1 MVVLVVFGHI
11 PNTLAADNDLRDMDS
26 SAVMIASILGS
37 MAALASMAITLAL
50 CYLFWRKRSGS
61 KDVDGK
67 DELEPLQVG
76 PSGTTAANGSGTQS
90 VVELTRHN
98 VEDRLYQG
106 NPSPASPATPTN
118 STSGTKSTKKEK
130 PGSSSSSALIQVL
143 TGADDFDMDVD
154 TSEPL
159 EPAGQIQFSLEFDFY
174 ASTLVLRI
182 IQARDLPAKDIIG
195 TSDPYVKVS
204 LLPDKKRKLET
215 KVKHRTL
222 NPRWNE
228 TFYFEGFPLHKL
240 QKSILHLHVYD
251 WDRFSRDDPI
261 GEVYLPLNQVDL
273 TQKPTFWKSL
283 KPTETT
289 KLGELLVSLMYVP
302 RTSELTIGL
311 IKARKLK
318 AKDITGSSDP
328 YVKVWLMRGEKRLEK
343 RKTKVFKVTLNP
355 VFNESFNFI
364 VNWEHI
370 RETSLAV
377 TVMDFDNI
385 GRNEPIGG
393 LVLSSRS
400 GPTEAKQWGDMLTK
414 PRTPIFQW
422 HKLKP
427 L

>member
-1 MVVLVVFGHI
+1 M
-11 PNTLAADNDLRDMDS
+11 LAS
-26 SAVMIASILGS
+26 VLGS
-37 MAALASMAITLAL
+37 LAALASMAVTLAL
-50 CYLFWRKRSGS
+50 CYLFWRKRSAA
-61 KDVDGK
+61 KEAK

-76 PSGTTAANGSGTQS
+76 GPAQSAQATPKGGAQPQQQQQQGKS
-90 VVELTRHN
+90 VVELTRHS

-106 NPSPASPATPTN
+106 TAGASSLSLDRANKLKNDPKA
-118 STSGTKSTKKEK
+118 KETK
-130 PGSSSSSALIQVL
+130 PGSSASTTMLAML
-143 TGADDFDMDVD
+143 GGNEEDYDEVD

-159 EPAGQIQFSLEFDFY
+159 EPAGQIQFSLEYDFY

-182 IQARDLPAKDIIG
+182 IQGRDLPAKDIIG
-195 TSDPYVKVS
+195 TSDPYVKVT

-240 QKSILHLHVYD
+240 QKSILHLNVYD

-261 GEVYLPLNQVDL
+261 GDVYLPLARVDL
-273 TQKPTFWKSL
+273 TQKPTFWKAL
-283 KPTETT
+283 KPAETC
-289 KLGELLVSLMYVP
+289 KLGDLLVSLMYVP
-302 RTSELTIGL
+302 RTSELSIGF
-311 IKARKLK
+311 IRARKLK
-318 AKDITGSSDP
+318 AKDITGASDP

-343 RKTKVFKVTLNP
+343 HKTPVFKCTLNP
-355 VFNESFNFI
+355 VFNEVFTFVVS
-364 VNWEHI
+364 WEHI

-377 TVMDFDNI
+377 TVMDWDHV

-393 LVLSSRS
+393 IVLGSKS
-400 GPTEAKQWGDMLTK
+400 GPGESKHWGEMLTK
-414 PRTPIFQW
+414 PRTPILQW